1 MAIRRDHEVAAIIW
15 ENIHDDKTALTLK
28 QYKMFFVIARF
39 WQGTENA
46 LVGFVFGDV
55 FHAPGR
61 PNAFHKTSVN
71 YQFD

>member
-1 MAIRRDHEVAAIIW
+1 
-15 ENIHDDKTALTLK
+15 
-28 QYKMFFVIARF
+28 MFFAIARI
-39 WQGTENA
+39 WQGTKNA